1 MAILAVSS
9 YVVRFT
15 APSDVIA
22 TDTFFR
28 YSTAIAAVVVDGV
41 LLLVVLLIARGLPFR
56 DTFALRPP
64 RSWST
69 AAFIGAATLIAAYA
83 LSFAELSLLRDA
95 PREQSVPEF
104 YDPTRIG
111 AWAANLFAIA
121 VFVPVFEEA
130 LVRGLGYKLLEPLGR
145 TAAIV
150 VTGVAFTLAHGVVVD
165 FPVILAT
172 GIGLGYLRASSGSLY
187 PCLLLHG
194 LFNGF
199 GLVAASFL
207 SG

>member
-22 TDTFFR
+22 SDTFFR

-41 LLLVVLLIARGLPFR
+41 LLLVVLLISRGLPFR
-56 DTFALRPP
+56 ETFALRPP
-64 RSWST
+64 RSWGT
-69 AAFIGAATLIAAYA
+69 AAVIGAITLLAAYS
-83 LSFAELSLLRDA
+83 LSFAEVSLLRDV

-104 YDPTRIG
+104 FDPTRIG
-111 AWAANLFAIA
+111 AWVANLFAIA
-121 VFVPVFEEA
+121 VFVPIFEEA
-130 LVRGLGYKLLEPLGR
+130 LVRGLGFKLLEPLGR

-150 VTGVAFTLAHGVVVD
+150 ATGVAFTLAHGVVVD

-187 PCLLLHG
+187 PCLALHG

-207 SG
+207 HG